1 MLTTTP
7 MPRMQL
13 AALTLACASALPA
26 WAQTAPSTSGQLLE
40 ETRRAPPPALPA
52 KTPPRL
58 IDAPVRPTVTMPEG
72 VTVEVSE
79 FRISGAASFAPDTLA
94 ALVRPWTG
102 RRLDIKGLN
111 EAAGALTRHYQA
123 NGHLLSYAYVPA
135 QRVADGVI
143 ELAVLEGKVEGIQ
156 VVTAQDVRLAEEVV
170 QAHTEPLAGAQPLL
184 QADVERKLLLLN
196 DMPGVTAR
204 AAFTPGASTGGAD
217 MVVSVAEADP
227 LEVRAE
233 VNNHGAISTGHYR
246 AGLHLQFNDLFGRGD
261 STVAN
266 GFVSSRGSLVTGS
279 LSTLVPVGGDGWK
292 VGASLARLK
301 YQLAGDFRRL
311 GAVGQADTLGFNAS
325 YPLRRTADNSVTVRA
340 AFDHKRLRDEL
351 QVLGSAVQK
360 RNDTADLGGSFDFR
374 DGIGGVTAASLVAR
388 FGQLRV
394 AGSAAQEWHKLA
406 LQAVRLQSIAGPVS
420 LYARVAA
427 QTTGSTLDSSEKLGL
442 GGASAVRAYAP
453 GEASVD
459 RGTLASLELR
469 YGVDFLGGSAVG
481 SLFHDYGSGQINRR
495 AVGVPGND
503 AQIHGSGLGLS
514 WSGSGVG
521 VNATLAWRG
530 RRIPTTDANDP
541 RPRLYFQLFYTP

>member
-1 MLTTTP
+1 MLTTTS
-7 MPRMQL
+7 MPRLQF

-26 WAQTAPSTSGQLLE
+26 WAQTAPPTSGQLLE

-72 VTVEVSE
+72 ATVEVSE
-79 FRISGAASFAPDTLA
+79 FRISGAVSFAPDTLA

-261 STVAN
+261 STLAN
-266 GFVSSRGSLVTGS
+266 GFVSSRGSLITGS

-292 VGASLARLK
+292 LGASLARLK
-301 YQLAGDFRRL
+301 YQLAGDFRSL

-325 YPLRRTADNSVTVRA
+325 YPLRRTADSSVTVRA
-340 AFDHKRLRDEL
+340 ALDHKRLRDEQ
-351 QVLGSAVQK
+351 QVPGIAVQK
-360 RNDTADLGGSFDFR
+360 RNDTADLGGSFDYR
-374 DGIGGVTAASLVAR
+374 DGIGGVTAASLVST

-427 QTTGSTLDSSEKLGL
+427 QTTGSNLDSSEKLGL

-469 YGVDFLGGSAVG
+469 YGVDFLGGSVVG

-521 VNATLAWRG
+521 LNATLAWRG
-530 RRIPTTDANDP
+530 RRIPTTDENDP
-541 RPRLYFQLFYTP
+541 RPRLYFQFFYTP